1 VRTLAF
7 AALALSLAA
16 PVAAQPPRPKLIV
29 ALSVDQLS
37 ADLFAEYRQ
46 HFTGGLKRLSDGVV
60 FPSGYQSHAATETC
74 PGHST
79 ILTGARPAR
88 TGIIGNSWID
98 QSVARPAKHVYCAE
112 DETRGASSKAG
123 DYAPSAVHLLVP
135 TLGERM
141 KAADPNTRVV
151 AVSGKDRGALMM
163 GGGKADQIWF
173 LRPTDY
179 ARFETLRER
188 TGAAPAAVAQVN
200 SQIDAALAAAAPAQ
214 PLTPLCQRRA
224 RPISIGGG
232 QTVGDKAFARAAG
245 DKRGFRNSPEADAAT
260 LDLATGLFEEL
271 RLGRGAST
279 DLLAVSLSAT
289 DFVGHTYGTSGSE
302 MCIQLTALDAQLG
315 RFFERLDASGIDYV
329 IALTADHGGLD
340 LPERAITQGA
350 PDAVRMDTSLAPDKL
365 NAQLKRELKLSVD
378 PLLIEGADVQVNR
391 AVPAKR
397 RAAVLRR
404 AAELYRASPL
414 VETVLLGTELGRMVS
429 PSGPPETWSLA
440 ERARAS
446 YFPGRSGDLI
456 VALKPRVTPIPDPTR
471 GYVATHGSFWD
482 YDRRVPILFWWKG
495 VQPFE
500 QPLGIE
506 TVDIM
511 PTLASLIALPVP
523 AAEIDGHCLDLDPG
537 TASNCPIA
545 APQPRR

>member
-1 VRTLAF
+1 MTLRRFATAV
-7 AALALSLAA
+7 AALLLGQAA
-16 PVAAQPPRPKLIV
+16 HAQAPKPKLVVMI
-29 ALSVDQLS
+29 SVDQLS

-46 HFTGGLKRLSDGVV
+46 HFTGGLRRLTQGVV

-79 ILTGARPAR
+79 LLTGARPAR

-98 QSVARPAKHVYCAE
+98 QSVARPAKHIYCAE
-112 DETRGASSKAG
+112 DESRGPSSKAG
-123 DYAPSAVHLLVP
+123 EYVPSAVHLLVP
-135 TLGERM
+135 TLGDRM
-141 KAADPNTRVV
+141 KARDPATRVV

-163 GGGKADQIWF
+163 GGARADQIWY

-179 ARFETLRER
+179 ARFETVRER
-188 TGAAPAAVAQVN
+188 TGPVPAAVAQVN
-200 SQIDAALAAAAPAQ
+200 GRIDTALAAAAPAQ
-214 PLTPLCQRRA
+214 PLGPLCQSRA
-224 RPISIGGG
+224 RAIPIGGG
-232 QTVGDKAFARAAG
+232 QSVGDKAFARAAG

-260 LDLATGLFEEL
+260 LDLASGLSEEL
-271 RLGRGAST
+271 RLGQGAAT

-302 MCIQLTALDAQLG
+302 MCLQLTALDAQLA

-329 IALTADHGGLD
+329 VALTADHGGLD
-340 LPERAITQGA
+340 LPERATIQAA
-350 PDAVRMDTSLAPDKL
+350 PDAMRMDTNLAPDKL
-365 NAQLKRELKLSVD
+365 NARLKRELKLGVD

-391 AVPAKR
+391 AVPAAR

-414 VETVLLGTELGRMVS
+414 VETVLVGSELARMPQ

-446 YFPGRSGDLI
+446 YYPDRSGDLI

-495 VQPFE
+495 IQPFE

-511 PTLASLIALPVP
+511 PTLASLIALPVSR
-523 AAEIDGHCLDLDPG
+523 AEIDGRCLDLLADQR
-537 TASNCPIA
+537 SNCP
-545 APQPRR
+545 

>member
-1 VRTLAF
+1 VIRLAAAF
-7 AALALSLAA
+7 AALLAA
-16 PVAAQPPRPKLIV
+16 PVAAQPPRPRLIV
-29 ALSVDQLS
+29 AISVDQLS

-46 HFTGGLKRLSDGVV
+46 HFTGGLRRLSQGVV

-88 TGIIGNSWID
+88 NGIIGNSWID
-98 QSVARPAKHVYCAE
+98 QSVARPAKHIYCAE
-112 DETRGASSKAG
+112 DETRGPSSKAG
-123 DYAPSAVHLLVP
+123 EYVPSAVHLKVP
-135 TLGERM
+135 TLGQRM
-141 KAADPNTRVV
+141 KAADPATRIV

-163 GGGKADQIWF
+163 TGGVADQIWF

-179 ARFETLRER
+179 VRFETIPNRAVPL
-188 TGAAPAAVAQVN
+188 PAAVAAVN
-200 SQIDAALAAAAPAQ
+200 GRIDAALAADAPAQ
-214 PLTPLCQRRA
+214 PLPPLCQSRA
-224 RPISIGGG
+224 RAIPIGGG
-232 QTVGDKAFARAAG
+232 QTVGDKRFARKAG
-245 DKRGFRNSPEADAAT
+245 DKRGFRNSPEADAST
-260 LDLATGLFEEL
+260 LDLAAGLVDEL
-271 RLGRGAST
+271 QLGRGAAI
-279 DLLAVSLSAT
+279 DLLALSLSAT

-302 MCIQLTALDAQLG
+302 MCLQLTALDAQLG
-315 RFFERLDASGIDYV
+315 RFFERLDAAGMDYV
-329 IALTADHGGLD
+329 VALTADHGGLD
-340 LPERAITQGA
+340 LPERATVQGA
-350 PDAVRMDTSLAPDKL
+350 PDARRMDTSLAPERL

-378 PLLIEGADVQVNR
+378 PLLVEGADVQVNR
-391 AVPAKR
+391 AVPPAR

-414 VETVLLGTELGRMVS
+414 VETVLVGAELARMPG

-446 YFPGRSGDLI
+446 YYPGRSGDLI

-495 VQPFE
+495 VAPFE
-500 QPLGIE
+500 QPLGVE

-511 PTLASLIALPVP
+511 PTLASLIGLSVP
-523 AAEIDGHCLDLDPG
+523 GAEIDGRCLDLDPG
-537 TASNCPIA
+537 APSNCLA
-545 APQPRR
+545 APQASR

>member
-1 VRTLAF
+1 VRALTL
-7 AALALSLAA
+7 AALAALAV
-16 PVAAQPPRPKLIV
+16 PVQAQPPAPKLIV

-37 ADLFAEYRQ
+37 ADLFAEYRP
-46 HFTGGLKRLSDGVV
+46 HFTGGLKRLANGVV

-88 TGIIGNSWID
+88 NGIIGNSWID
-98 QSVARPAKHVYCAE
+98 QSAARPAKHIYCAE
-112 DETRGASSKAG
+112 DEARGASSRAG
-123 DYAPSAVHLLVP
+123 EYVPSAVHLLVP

-141 KAADPNTRVV
+141 KARIPATRVV

-163 GGGKADQIWF
+163 GGGKADQIWY

-188 TGAAPAAVAQVN
+188 TGPAPAAVTAVN
-200 SQIDAALAAAAPAQ
+200 GRIDAALASPVSPQ
-214 PLTPLCQRRA
+214 PLNSLCQSRA
-224 RPISIGGG
+224 RAISIGGG

-260 LDLATGLFEEL
+260 LDLATGLLDEL
-271 RLGRGAST
+271 RLGRGPAT

-302 MCIQLTALDAQLG
+302 MCLQLTALDAQLG
-315 RFFERLDASGIDYV
+315 RFFERLDAAGINYV
-329 IALTADHGGLD
+329 VTLTADHGGLD
-340 LPERAITQGA
+340 LPERATLQGA
-350 PDAVRMDTSLAPDKL
+350 PDAMRVDTSLAPEKL
-365 NAQLKRELKLSVD
+365 NAQLKRELKLTVD
-378 PLLIEGADVQVNR
+378 PLLIEGADVQVAR
-391 AVPAKR
+391 AVPAAR
-397 RAAVLRR
+397 RAALLRR
-404 AAELYRASPL
+404 TAELYRASPL
-414 VETVLLGTELGRMVS
+414 VETVLMGADLARMPQ

-446 YFPGRSGDLI
+446 YYPGRSGDLI
-456 VALKPRVTPIPDPTR
+456 VVLKPRVTPIPDPTR

-523 AAEIDGHCLDLDPG
+523 ATEIDGRCLDLDPG
-537 TASNCPIA
+537 AASNCPIA